1 MNDRKPVN
9 NKGKKKR
16 TYIPPKNH
24 LGSNIRVTVSKT
36 TPPHIKAA
44 LENNMKRYRD
54 PNEMEVK

>member
-24 LGSNIRVTVSKT
+24 LGSNIRITVSKECC
-36 TPPHIKAA
+36 PVLKSAF
-44 LENNMKRYRD
+44 ERNMARYKN
-54 PNEMEVK
+54 PNKVEVK